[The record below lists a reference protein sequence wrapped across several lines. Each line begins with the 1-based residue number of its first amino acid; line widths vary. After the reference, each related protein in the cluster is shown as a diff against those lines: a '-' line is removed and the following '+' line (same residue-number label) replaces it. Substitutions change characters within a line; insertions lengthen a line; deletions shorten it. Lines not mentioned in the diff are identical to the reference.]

1 MIAYRRVYG
10 RQELTVIVN
19 MAQNVAELELDDV
32 NTDNLNTLLSARNI
46 IDRNRIILD
55 GGGYLVMCN

>member
-1 MIAYRRVYG
+1 
-10 RQELTVIVN
+10 
-19 MAQNVAELELDDV
+19 MAQNVAELDLDDV

-46 IDRNRIILD
+46 IDRNQIILD

>member
-19 MAQNVAELELDDV
+19 MAQNVAELDLDDV

-46 IDRNRIILD
+46 IDRNQIILD